1 LKVKQLLK
9 VGSDYLNDRENSLLD
24 CEVLL
29 SYILGVDKEYLISNS
44 GLEVGDD
51 LTLLFDRY
59 MDRIKAGEPVE
70 HITGE
75 KEFFG
80 LSFFVDNRVLIPRP
94 ETEMLV
100 EKVNDFIENFWDTE
114 KKFRILEVG
123 TGSCNIPVAI
133 AKYFEDKSLDLI
145 DEIIALEIDE
155 SALEVAKVNVDQYGL
170 EDKISLFQSDLLE
183 VVEEDE
189 FYDVIV
195 ANLPYIGEVK
205 NRFIAYSTEEFEPN
219 LALFGGDTGLELY
232 ENMFRE
238 IKDKNINFELLMGE
252 FGFAQS
258 EAMQELLAKYFKNFE
273 IIKDLAG
280 IDRIFVVK
288 SN

>member
-1 LKVKQLLK
+1 
-9 VGSDYLNDRENSLLD
+9 
-24 CEVLL
+24 
-29 SYILGVDKEYLISNS
+29 
-44 GLEVGDD
+44 
-51 LTLLFDRY
+51 
-59 MDRIKAGEPVE
+59 MDPRAGQV
-70 HITGE
+70 
-75 KEFFG
+75 
-80 LSFFVDNRVLIPRP
+80 R
-94 ETEMLV
+94 
-100 EKVNDFIENFWDTE
+100 
-114 KKFRILEVG
+114 
-123 TGSCNIPVAI
+123 
-133 AKYFEDKSLDLI
+133 DKSLDLI

-155 SALEVAKVNVDQYGL
+155 SALEVAKVNVEQYCL

-183 VVEEDE
+183 VIEEDE

-205 NRFIAYSTEEFEPN
+205 NRFIAHSTEEFEPD

-232 ENMFRE
+232 ENMFIE
-238 IKDKNINFELLMGE
+238 IKEKNINFELLMGE

-280 IDRIFVVK
+280 IDRIFMVK